1 MLTIGFLGGGNMA
14 GALIGGLLAG
24 GPRSD
29 LKVHVTDLH
38 EDKLARLAA
47 LGAQTHS
54 DVGEWAASCDLMVFA
69 VKPQGMKTALASLMP
84 FLNPDGAAL
93 TIAAGI
99 EAAAYADWLNGYP
112 LMRAMPNT
120 PAMVGMG
127 VSGLWIPAGIS
138 ETAANAARQALA
150 AAGKNVLLID
160 LDSQASLTI
169 SVGMEPLEVPKT
181 IVDVLKKDGAP
192 ICECVQK
199 INDRLHIVTS
209 IIDLAPMEMEMLSRA
224 SREKILDRALKP
236 IKDSYDYILI
246 DCPPQLSILTINAL
260 SCADGVLIPVKT
272 DYLAYRGLTQ
282 LQDSIREIQELINP
296 DLKVLGV
303 IATLYDARVSDDKDI
318 LALLKEEYN
327 LVGVVKRL
335 AVAKKGI
342 YDGLAVVEQAPT
354 SEIAK
359 EYTAI
364 AKMIINGNFD
374 REDIENG

>member
-1 MLTIGFLGGGNMA
+1 MKVIAIANQKGGVAKTTTTHN
-14 GALIGGLLAG
+14 
-24 GPRSD
+24 
-29 LKVHVTDLH
+29 
-38 EDKLARLAA
+38 
-47 LGAQTHS
+47 LGA
-54 DVGEWAASCDLMVFA
+54 
-69 VKPQGMKTALASLMP
+69 
-84 FLNPDGAAL
+84 
-93 TIAAGI
+93 
-99 EAAAYADWLNGYP
+99 
-112 LMRAMPNT
+112 
-120 PAMVGMG
+120 
-127 VSGLWIPAGIS
+127 
-138 ETAANAARQALA
+138 ALA

-192 ICECVQK
+192 IRECVQK

-224 SREKILDRALKP
+224 SREKILDRAL
-236 IKDSYDYILI
+236 KDSYDYILI

-342 YDGLAVVEQAPT
+342 YDGLAVVEQAPS

-359 EYTAI
+359 EYTEI

>member
-1 MLTIGFLGGGNMA
+1 MKVIAIANQKGGVAKTTTTHN
-14 GALIGGLLAG
+14 
-24 GPRSD
+24 
-29 LKVHVTDLH
+29 
-38 EDKLARLAA
+38 
-47 LGAQTHS
+47 LGA
-54 DVGEWAASCDLMVFA
+54 
-69 VKPQGMKTALASLMP
+69 
-84 FLNPDGAAL
+84 
-93 TIAAGI
+93 
-99 EAAAYADWLNGYP
+99 
-112 LMRAMPNT
+112 
-120 PAMVGMG
+120 
-127 VSGLWIPAGIS
+127 
-138 ETAANAARQALA
+138 ALA

-169 SVGMEPLEVPKT
+169 SVGMEPLEV
-181 IVDVLKKDGAP
+181 LKKDGAP
-192 ICECVQK
+192 IRECVQK

-342 YDGLAVVEQAPT
+342 YDGLAVVEQAPS

-364 AKMIINGNFD
+364 AKMIINGNFN
-374 REDIENG
+374 REDIKNG

>member
-1 MLTIGFLGGGNMA
+1 MKVIAIANQKGGVAKTTTTHN
-14 GALIGGLLAG
+14 
-24 GPRSD
+24 
-29 LKVHVTDLH
+29 
-38 EDKLARLAA
+38 
-47 LGAQTHS
+47 LGA
-54 DVGEWAASCDLMVFA
+54 
-69 VKPQGMKTALASLMP
+69 
-84 FLNPDGAAL
+84 
-93 TIAAGI
+93 
-99 EAAAYADWLNGYP
+99 
-112 LMRAMPNT
+112 
-120 PAMVGMG
+120 
-127 VSGLWIPAGIS
+127 
-138 ETAANAARQALA
+138 ALA

-181 IVDVLKKDGAP
+181 IVDVLKKDGIP
-192 ICECVQK
+192 IRECVQK

-209 IIDLAPMEMEMLSRA
+209 IIDLAPMEMELLSRA

-342 YDGLAVVEQAPT
+342 YDGLAVINFVALQDGVLLYPDLVKVQVRMDTGEIVGMEANNYLMNHTVRTALSPSASVSSDAYRCKSVESIPRAEATFCTTCPQIDP
-354 SEIAK
+354 SRRSI
-359 EYTAI
+359 
-364 AKMIINGNFD
+364 
-374 REDIENG
+374 